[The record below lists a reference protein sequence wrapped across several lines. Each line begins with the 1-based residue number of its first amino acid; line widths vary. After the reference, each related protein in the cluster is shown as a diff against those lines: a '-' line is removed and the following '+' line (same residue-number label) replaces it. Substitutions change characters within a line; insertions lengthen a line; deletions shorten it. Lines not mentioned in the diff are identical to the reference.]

1 MSKPREPK
9 RRRATR
15 SAANRPERQ
24 QDLRLAATP
33 ASAMDGKPLPPGTW
47 VVVVEA
53 VDMDDGRELQWHPPQ
68 PVAFSLVEAQRLCA
82 RAVPTRRRIVGNLRR
97 RDNDTYMPVNS
108 HRALDVVSDLWSAVL
123 HSFAAI

>member
-47 VVVVEA
+47 VVLVEP
-53 VDMDDGRELQWHPPQ
+53 VEMDDGRELQWHPPQ
-68 PVAFSLVEAQRLCA
+68 PVAFSLVEAKRLCD
-82 RAVPTRRRIVGNLRR
+82 RAVPARRQIVGTLRR
-97 RDNDTYMPVNS
+97 RDNDPFEPVNS
-108 HRALDVVSDLWSAVL
+108 HRTLDILSDLWSAVL
-123 HSFAAI
+123 H